1 MTLKKILS
9 VVLGVTALG
18 LFSCA
23 SDQNNED
30 NTVISPEKSV
40 RRTLTIST
48 NADEQTSASA
58 KSRSIVSL
66 VDGNKWEDGDVGL

>member
-1 MTLKKILS
+1 MTFKKILS

-30 NTVISPEKSV
+30 NMGISPEKSV
-40 RRTLTIST
+40 RRTLLYQPMLM
-48 NADEQTSASA
+48 N
-58 KSRSIVSL
+58 KRVYLLSL
-66 VDGNKWEDGDVGL
+66 VQ

>member
-40 RRTLTIST
+40 RRILTIST
-48 NADEQTSASA
+48 NADEQTRAQ
-58 KSRSIVSL
+58 
-66 VDGNKWEDGDVGL
+66 